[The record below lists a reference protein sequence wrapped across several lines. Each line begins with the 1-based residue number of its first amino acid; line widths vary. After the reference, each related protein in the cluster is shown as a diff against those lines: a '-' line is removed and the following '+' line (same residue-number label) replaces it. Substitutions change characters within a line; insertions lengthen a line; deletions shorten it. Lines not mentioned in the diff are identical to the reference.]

1 MEPQSFQDV
10 VNMFNQIQQQNQQ
23 LRDDIQQQ
31 LQEQNQQLR
40 EDMQQHK
47 LKMQKQR
54 EEFQLK
60 MQQQRKEHEL
70 RMQQLQRERQQR
82 REERLNKKAKEQSR
96 FRRISRV
103 PSVVS
108 KEKVSPLPVKEI
120 SQIPFDD
127 SKVKEVVCVVNQP
140 SDVHIESINSAKV
153 EPLLMQ
159 DIVVSDIMELPA
171 EVENSFSVF
180 PDSYDKDSNS
190 PQNVDSEVEC
200 PVMCVKE
207 QCISPVHVESDV
219 VILVE
224 EMISNVVSKIDQ
236 EQQIDGPVVQFNGCS
251 SVPVVSV
258 NQLSH
263 EEPTV
268 KDDIGCDSSVVSI
281 VQLAMSNAMVASG
294 TLIPLSYCAVLGQIM
309 EEHVVLSLSQLE
321 VVSFLYCKMM
331 VEKLS
336 VCFKELV
343 LCDEHGPGPPIAKS
357 VCLFQF

>member
-1 MEPQSFQDV
+1 M
-10 VNMFNQIQQQNQQ
+10 VNMFSQQFQQLRDELREDIQQQLQQQEERSKKQNQQ

-40 EDMQQHK
+40 EDMY
-47 LKMQKQR
+47 
-54 EEFQLK
+54 QLN
-60 MQQQRKEHEL
+60 QQQL
-70 RMQQLQRERQQR
+70 RQEENFNEFRVEVTQRLTAVEEIRSR
-82 REERLNKKAKEQSR
+82 RTSPVA
-96 FRRISRV
+96 
-103 PSVVS
+103 SVVS

-190 PQNVDSEVEC
+190 PQNVNSVVEC

-224 EMISNVVSKIDQ
+224 EMIGNVASKIDQ

-251 SVPVVSV
+251 SVPVVSLV

-263 EEPTV
+263 KEPTV
-268 KDDIGCDSSVVSI
+268 KDDIGCYSSVVSI

-321 VVSFLYCKMM
+321 VVSFIYCKMM

>member
-1 MEPQSFQDV
+1 MEPQGFQDM
-10 VNMFNQIQQQNQQ
+10 VNMFSQQFQQLRDELRDEIQQQNQQ

-40 EDMQQHK
+40 EDMH
-47 LKMQKQR
+47 
-54 EEFQLK
+54 QLN
-60 MQQQRKEHEL
+60 QQQL
-70 RMQQLQRERQQR
+70 RQEENFNEFRVEVTQRLTAVEEIRSR
-82 REERLNKKAKEQSR
+82 RTSPVA
-96 FRRISRV
+96 
-103 PSVVS
+103 SVVS

-190 PQNVDSEVEC
+190 PQNVDSVVEC

-224 EMISNVVSKIDQ
+224 EMIGNVASKIDQ